1 MGIHFFTGFPGF
13 VATELIQQLFKEGI
27 TKQVYAVVLSS
38 ELAKAKTKGAFIER
52 QYEGCKI
59 VLFEGDITLP
69 NLGLANEE
77 LAIIIPKITVVWH
90 LAANTDL
97 AVTREVGWKVNV
109 HGTAN
114 VNEFACCLEN
124 LERYMY
130 FSSSYIAGKRKGTIL
145 EMELIRP
152 AAFHNYYEETKF
164 EAELLVDDLKLELPI
179 TIIRPS
185 IIYGH
190 SQTGVTQKFDGI
202 YFLLNAVEYFK
213 SKLVIPQLGSK
224 HTLLQM
230 VSIDYVAKTSV
241 RLCLLPEAVGETL
254 HITGSQPYTAAQIYQ
269 EIVKEMTGKKPFCP
283 LPLGIAKAMLEQS
296 NIRKLMHVKPQTVDY
311 LDYEGKFDT
320 KDFDQLI
327 ASSEIACC
335 DVMQT
340 LPTLIKFY
348 EENKHLQSYYV
359 KMD

>member
-13 VATELIQQLFKEGI
+13 VATEIMQQLFKEGL
-27 TKQVYAVVLSS
+27 TKQIYAVVLPSD
-38 ELAKAKTKGAFIER
+38 LAKAKSKRTFIEG
-52 QYEGCKI
+52 QFEGCEI
-59 VLFEGDITLP
+59 ILFEGDITLP
-69 NLGLANEE
+69 NLGLADEE
-77 LAIIIPKITVVWH
+77 LAVIIPKINVVWH
-90 LAANTDL
+90 LAAIYDF
-97 AVTREVGWKVNV
+97 AVSREEGWKVNV

-114 VNEFACCLEN
+114 VNEFASCLKN

-130 FSSSYIAGKRKGTIL
+130 FSSACIAGKRKGTIL

-152 AAFHNYYEETKF
+152 TAFHNYYEETKF

-190 SQTGVTQKFDGI
+190 SKTGVTQKFDGI
-202 YFLLNAVEYFK
+202 YYLLNAVEYFK
-213 SKLVIPQLGSK
+213 GKLVIPQLGSK

-230 VSIDYVAKTSV
+230 VAVDYVAEASV
-241 RLCLLPEAVGETL
+241 RLCQLPEAAGETL
-254 HITGSQPYTAAQIYQ
+254 HITGSQSYTAAQIYQ
-269 EIVKEMTGKKPFCP
+269 EIVKEMTGKKTFCSF
-283 LPLGIAKAMLEQS
+283 PLGIAKAILEQS
-296 NIRKLMHVKPQTVDY
+296 TIRKLIHVKSQTVDY

-320 KDFDQLI
+320 KDFDKLI

-340 LPTLIKFY
+340 LPVLIKFY

>member
-27 TKQVYAVVLSS
+27 TKQVYAVVLPSD
-38 ELAKAKTKGAFIER
+38 LAKAKSKGALIEG
-52 QYEGCKI
+52 QYEGCQI

-69 NLGLANEE
+69 NLGLADEE
-77 LAIIIPKITVVWH
+77 LAIIIPKINVVWH
-90 LAANTDL
+90 LAAIYDF
-97 AVTREVGWKVNV
+97 AVSREVGWKVNV

-114 VNEFACCLEN
+114 VNEFARYLEN

-130 FSSSYIAGKRKGTIL
+130 FSSACIAGKRKGTIL

-152 AAFHNYYEETKF
+152 PAFHNYYEETKF

-185 IIYGH
+185 IIFGH
-190 SQTGVTQKFDGI
+190 SKTGVTQRFDGI
-202 YFLLNAVEYFK
+202 YYLFNVIEYFK
-213 SKLVIPQLGSK
+213 GKFVIPQLGSK

-230 VSIDYVAKTSV
+230 VSVDYVAEASV
-241 RLCLLPEAVGETL
+241 RLCMLPEAAGETL
-254 HITGSQPYTAAQIYQ
+254 HITGSQPYTAGQIYQ
-269 EIVKEMTGKKPFCP
+269 EIVKEMTGKKTFGTF
-283 LPLGIAKAMLEQS
+283 PLGIAKAMLEQS
-296 NIRKLMHVKPQTVDY
+296 NICKLIHVKSQTVDY

-320 KDFDQLI
+320 KDFDKLI
-327 ASSEIACC
+327 APSELTGC
-335 DVMQT
+335 DVIQT
-340 LPTLIKFY
+340 LPVLIKFY

>member
-13 VATELIQQLFKEGI
+13 VATEIIQQLFKEGI
-27 TKQVYAVVLSS
+27 TKQVYAVVLPSD
-38 ELAKAKTKGAFIER
+38 LAKAKSMGAIIEG
-52 QYEGCKI
+52 QYEGCQI

-69 NLGLANEE
+69 NLGLADEE
-77 LAIIIPKITVVWH
+77 VAIIVPKINVVWH
-90 LAANTDL
+90 LAAIYDF
-97 AVTREVGWKVNV
+97 AVSREVGWKVNV

-114 VNEFACCLEN
+114 VNEFASCVEN

-130 FSSSYIAGKRKGTIL
+130 FSSACIAGKRKGTIL

-152 AAFHNYYEETKF
+152 TAFHNYYEETKF
-164 EAELLVDDLKLELPI
+164 EAELLVDDLKLKLPI
-179 TIIRPS
+179 TIIRPG

-190 SQTGVTQKFDGI
+190 SKTGVTQKFDGI

-213 SKLVIPQLGSK
+213 RKLVIPQLGSK

-230 VSIDYVAKTSV
+230 VAVDYVAEASV
-241 RLCLLPEAVGETL
+241 RLCLLPEAAGETL

-269 EIVKEMTGKKPFCP
+269 EIVKEMTGKKTFGT

-296 NIRKLMHVKPQTVDY
+296 KLRKLMHVKSQTIDY
-311 LDYEGKFDT
+311 LDYEGIFDT